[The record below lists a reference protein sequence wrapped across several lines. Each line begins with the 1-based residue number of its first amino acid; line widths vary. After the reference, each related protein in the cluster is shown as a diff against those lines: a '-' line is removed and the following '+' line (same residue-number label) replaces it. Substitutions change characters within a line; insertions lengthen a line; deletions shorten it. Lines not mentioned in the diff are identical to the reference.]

1 MKTTN
6 KILKILVIVFALASV
21 VLFFTKFA
29 TVSFSK
35 GDFGGVGAQFAFGSE
50 IKVGD
55 ATFDLARSGHILFC
69 FWLTVITFV
78 LSIFSAKS
86 KKVRYC
92 VPALA
97 LIDAVYMF
105 VIRFGGS
112 FIDVRPIAGAQI
124 VKAPTMLI
132 LPIVLAVLAVLSIAY
147 LLVDDYIEVLAS
159 KGEKLTI
166 PKRIGRFFRDYKSEI
181 KKIVW
186 PTFKDVLKNTFIV
199 LVMCLL
205 VGALIWLVD
214 YGLGNLIDWILSAG
228 K

>member
-6 KILKILVIVFALASV
+6 KILRILVMVFALASV

-29 TVSFSK
+29 TVTSSNGVFN
-35 GDFGGVGAQFAFGSE
+35 GVGAQFAFGSE
-50 IKVGD
+50 VKIGD

-69 FWLTVITFV
+69 FWLTVITFA

-86 KKVRYC
+86 KKVRYF
-92 VPALA
+92 VPAVA

-112 FIDVRPIAGAQI
+112 FIDARPVAVAQI
-124 VKAPTMLI
+124 AKAPSMLI
-132 LPIVLAVLAVLSIAY
+132 LPIVLAVLAILSTAY
-147 LLVDDYIEVLAS
+147 LLLDDYLEVLAS

-186 PTFKDVLKNTFIV
+186 PTLKDVLKNTFIV
-199 LVMCLL
+199 LIMCLL

-214 YGLGNLIDWILSAG
+214 FGLSNLIDWILGAG

>member
-6 KILKILVIVFALASV
+6 KILRILVMLFGLASI

-29 TVSFSK
+29 TVTSAAGKFSA
-35 GDFGGVGAQFAFGSE
+35 VGAQFAFGSE
-50 IKVGD
+50 IEVGKVSV
-55 ATFDLARSGHILFC
+55 DLARSGHILFC
-69 FWLTVITFV
+69 FWLTVIAFA

-86 KKVRYC
+86 KKVRYF
-92 VPALA
+92 VPAVA

-112 FIDVRPIAGAQI
+112 FIDVRPVVSTQI
-124 VKAPTMLI
+124 VESVSMLI
-132 LPIVLAVLAVLSIAY
+132 LPIVLAVFAVVALAY
-147 LLVDDYIEVLAS
+147 LLLDDYLEVLAS

-166 PKRIGRFFRDYKSEI
+166 PKRITRFFRDYKSEI

-186 PTFKDVLKNTFIV
+186 PTLKDVLKNTFIV

-205 VGALIWLVD
+205 IGILIWGVD
-214 YGLGNLIDWILSAG
+214 FGLSKLLDLILGS